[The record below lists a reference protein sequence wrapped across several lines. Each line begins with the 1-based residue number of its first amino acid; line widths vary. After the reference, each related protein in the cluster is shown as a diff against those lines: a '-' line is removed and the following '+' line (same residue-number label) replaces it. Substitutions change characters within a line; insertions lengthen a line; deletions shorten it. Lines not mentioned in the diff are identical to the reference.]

1 MIKPSYGDYLEYQRY
16 LGTTPD
22 FMRKYLELEFMIRLK
37 YITLLCGMEN
47 ASPDMYDF
55 NLPHITRFSHSLN
68 DAKIT
73 YKLTHSKEKALASLF
88 HDVASPTWCHVVDYM
103 NNDFVLQESTEDKT
117 AEILLSSN
125 KLFEYLKSDDIRL
138 DDVLDF
144 KKYTVCDLPRPKL
157 CADRLEN
164 TLSTAYAW
172 MGSISLAETKQVID
186 ALTLVINEDLEEE
199 IGLKDEASAKI
210 LVRLN
215 NEINTLT
222 QAGTDTYMMIVAAEI
237 LKRCIEIGV
246 VKYDDLFRITEGE
259 LIRIIE
265 ASSKIDAKLA
275 EYYYVYK
282 NATVVPDIILPDT
295 KQIILTPYVNGK
307 RIK

>member
-1 MIKPSYGDYLEYQRY
+1 MPTYEDYLAYQKY
-16 LGTTPD
+16 LGELPE
-22 FMRKYLELEFMIRLK
+22 FMNKYLELAFMIRLK
-37 YITLLCGMEN
+37 GIIMLCGMIN
-47 ASPDMYDF
+47 ASPRMYKF
-55 NLPHITRFSHSLN
+55 NLPKITRFDHSLN

-73 YKLTHSKEKALASLF
+73 WMLTHSKEKTLASLF
-88 HDVASPTWCHVVDYM
+88 HDVASPTWCHVVDYL

-125 KLFEYLKSDDIRL
+125 KLLEYLKSDGIRL

-222 QAGTDTYMMIVAAEI
+222 QAGADTYMMIVAAEV
-237 LKRCIEIGV
+237 LKRCIETNV